1 MTFRHLLP
9 LGLLGLSL
17 TLSASSWAATPDD
30 FIKTGQ
36 TGLTGLMKQPA
47 SPQRDAQVTATLDKL
62 VDYAELARRCFRQD
76 WAQLSDAQKTE
87 VTELLHKVVDRSYRR
102 NLTRTLGYT
111 VTYTGARAAASDTLV
126 RTEAKSNS
134 NPRDPVV
141 QIDYVVAGAA
151 AGPFHIVDIVTAG
164 SSLTNFYFTTFHP
177 MLTAAGQ
184 GYPYIVAKLRTTLAG
199 GVTPAQATPAPA
211 TP

>member
-1 MTFRHLLP
+1 MNLRSLLP
-9 LGLLGLSL
+9 IGLLGLSL
-17 TLSASSWAATPDD
+17 TVSGSATAGTPDD

-47 SPQRDAQVTATLDKL
+47 SPQREAQVTATLDKL
-62 VDYAELARRCFRQD
+62 VDYGELARRCFRQD
-76 WAQLSDAQKTE
+76 WAQLSVAQQAE

-126 RTEAKSNS
+126 RTEAKSNT

-164 SSLTNFYFTTFHP
+164 SSLTSSYFTAFHP

-184 GYPYIVAKLRTTLAG
+184 GYPYIVAKLRTTLANG
-199 GVTPAQATPAPA
+199 AT
-211 TP
+211 